1 MVNFEW
7 YRSFVEVYR
16 MGTASRAAQTLHL
29 TQPAVSQ
36 HIAALESTLGY
47 LLFQRSPRRMIP
59 TEEGKRLYTQVA
71 AAIEQLESIPTKNT
85 ASTAP
90 QIIRIGT
97 PQEFFTERILK
108 QLPKDGFYTIRFGLA
123 QELIE
128 QLLEGQLDVVIA
140 TQKIPRSDLDY
151 QLILEENFCLVAPP
165 NTIVPIAEDILQP
178 DLTQLE
184 HWLRGQAWIAYGEDL
199 PIVRRFWRVVFG
211 CRLDITPRLILPDLR
226 GIRHAIESGFGFSV
240 LPDYLCEEWVRETK
254 LTLILAPANAITN
267 QIWFVTRK
275 RDRRTLKTEL
285 LSELWQ
291 AIAK

>member
-7 YRSFVEVYR
+7 YRSFIEVYR
-16 MGTASRAAQTLHL
+16 VGTASRAAQILHL

-85 ASTAP
+85 ASSAP

-97 PQEFFTERILK
+97 PQEFFTERILN
-108 QLPKDGFYTIRFGLA
+108 QLPKNGLYTIRFGLT
-123 QELIE
+123 QELVE

-140 TQKIPRSDLDY
+140 TQKIARSDLDY
-151 QLILEENFCLVAPP
+151 QLILEENFWLVAPP
-165 NTIVPIAEDILQP
+165 DTIVPIAEDILQT

-184 HWLRGQAWIAYGEDL
+184 QWLRGQAWIAYSEDL

-211 CRLDITPRLILPDLR
+211 RRLDIKPRLILPDLR
-226 GIRHAIESGFGFSV
+226 GIRQAIESGFGFSI
-240 LPDYLCEEWVRETK
+240 LPNYLCEEWVRDNK
-254 LTLILAPANAITN
+254 LTLILKPENAIKN

-275 RDRRTLKTEL
+275 GDRQKLKTKL
-285 LSELWQ
+285 LSDLWQ
-291 AIAK
+291 AIAE

>member
-7 YRSFVEVYR
+7 YRSFIEVYR
-16 MGTASRAAQTLHL
+16 AGTASKAAQTLHL
-29 TQPAVSQ
+29 TQPAISQ

-85 ASTAP
+85 APGVP

-97 PQEFFTERILK
+97 PQEFFTERMLN
-108 QLPKDGFYTIRFGLA
+108 QLPKNGLYAIRFGLT
-123 QELIE
+123 QELVE
-128 QLLEGQLDVVIA
+128 QLLGGQLDVVIA
-140 TQKIPRSDLDY
+140 TQKIIRSDLDY
-151 QLILEENFCLVAPP
+151 QLILEENFWLVAPP
-165 NTIVPIAEDILQP
+165 DTIVPIAEDILQT

-184 HWLRGQAWIAYGEDL
+184 QWLRSQAWIAYGEDL

-211 CRLDITPRLILPDLR
+211 RRLDIKPSLILPDLR
-226 GIRHAIESGFGFSV
+226 GIRQAIESGFGFSV
-240 LPDYLCEEWVRETK
+240 LPNYLCEEWVRDNK
-254 LTLILAPANAITN
+254 LTLILKPVNAIKN

-275 RDRRTLKTEL
+275 GDRQKLKTKL
-285 LSELWQ
+285 LSDLWQ
-291 AIAK
+291 AIAE